1 MKETMTYKKAFE
13 ELSKIVEE
21 IDSEKVQVDTLSE
34 KINRAIEL
42 ITFCQ
47 TKLRTTE
54 EEFKIALEK
63 LKK

>member
-1 MKETMTYKKAFE
+1 MKNTMTYKEAYE

-34 KINRAIEL
+34 KINRANEL

-54 EEFKIALEK
+54 EEFRKAVEK
-63 LKK
+63 LGK

>member
-1 MKETMTYKKAFE
+1 MKNTMTYKEAFE

-34 KINRAIEL
+34 KINRANEL

-47 TKLRTTE
+47 AKLRSTE
-54 EEFKIALEK
+54 EEFKKMVEK
-63 LKK
+63 LGK

>member
-1 MKETMTYKKAFE
+1 MKNTMTYKEAYE

-47 TKLRTTE
+47 TKLRSTE
-54 EEFKIALEK
+54 EEFRKAVEK
-63 LKK
+63 LGK

>member
-54 EEFKIALEK
+54 EEFKKALEK